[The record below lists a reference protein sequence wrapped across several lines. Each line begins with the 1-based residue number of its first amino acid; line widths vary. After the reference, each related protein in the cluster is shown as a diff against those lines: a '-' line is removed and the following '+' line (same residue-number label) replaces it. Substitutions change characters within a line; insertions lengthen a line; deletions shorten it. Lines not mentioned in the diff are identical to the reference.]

1 MKQPHYIS
9 LDEARRV
16 LAEMGVEL
24 TRRQIQRAA
33 EKDASGRR
41 KLPFFR
47 DPVQGT
53 LKIEKGSLV
62 DAYRRAQVEAEN
74 NLRD

>member
-1 MKQPHYIS
+1 MKLPHYIS
-9 LDEARRV
+9 LKEARRV
-16 LAEMGVEL
+16 LADMGVEL
-24 TRRQIQRAA
+24 TQRQMQRAA
-33 EKDASGRR
+33 ERDAKGRR

-62 DAYRRAQVEAEN
+62 DAYRKAQVEAEN